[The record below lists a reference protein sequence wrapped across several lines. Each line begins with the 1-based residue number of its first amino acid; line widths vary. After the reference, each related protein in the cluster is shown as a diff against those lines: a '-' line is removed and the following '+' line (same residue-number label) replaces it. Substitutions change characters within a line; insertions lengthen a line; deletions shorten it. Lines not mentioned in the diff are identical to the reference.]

1 MQTKQ
6 TELDYRNSPVAWFV
20 VLEQARQKKDFE
32 TAAKAEQELRRLGV
46 IVKYGK
52 ANKETYAN

>member
-20 VLEQARQKKDFE
+20 VLERARLKNDFE

-46 IVKYGK
+46 IVKYGE